1 MNWAPKFWSTFG
13 TLDSENSSNYATKNL
28 ENNEGNSCWS
38 CIQVCNPALQNLHS
52 ISPSLLQPSTYRPYR
67 MKHDPFPILIHLG
80 EREDYS
86 GVSRGREIVL
96 CCCVPSS
103 RRASYILIHRTSAQ
117 RISPK
122 RWTMDDW
129 KSELHIHLRGPRNWG
144 GNLALSHPF
153 Y

>member
-1 MNWAPKFWSTFG
+1 MKEIHVEAAFKFATQHSRISTVSVRKTKFWV
-13 TLDSENSSNYATKNL
+13 
-28 ENNEGNSCWS
+28 NN
-38 CIQVCNPALQNLHS
+38 PTHHYY
-52 ISPSLLQPSTYRPYR
+52 SPYRPYR